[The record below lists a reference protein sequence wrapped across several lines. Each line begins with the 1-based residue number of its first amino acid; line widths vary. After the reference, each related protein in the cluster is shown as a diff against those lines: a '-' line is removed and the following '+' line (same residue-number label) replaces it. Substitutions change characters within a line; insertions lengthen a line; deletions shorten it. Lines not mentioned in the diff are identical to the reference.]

1 MLEEFRSKVED
12 RMQAKD
18 KEMQNRI
25 NELEIEKDTAL
36 SAARSAELLLESSK
50 LDLEAAEIELS
61 GVKEREEEMRRQMQ
75 IDYDADLKVA
85 EENYRSSLEL
95 IEQHSEAQVRL

>member
-1 MLEEFRSKVED
+1 
-12 RMQAKD
+12 MQAKD